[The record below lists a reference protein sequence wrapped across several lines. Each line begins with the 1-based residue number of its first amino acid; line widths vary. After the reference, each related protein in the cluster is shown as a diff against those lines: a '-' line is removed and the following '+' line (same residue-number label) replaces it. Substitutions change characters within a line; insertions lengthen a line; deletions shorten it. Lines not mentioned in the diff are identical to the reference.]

1 MVALLSKLKFN
12 KSYGFKER
20 DSYNKYD
27 NFALIRLRF
36 MHFIELMVFLFC
48 YFVKHLIVSF
58 FTCRIVLTYK
68 YSFLV
73 W

>member
-36 MHFIELMVFLFC
+36 MHFIELMVFSFY
-48 YFVKHLIVSF
+48 YFVKHLN
-58 FTCRIVLTYK
+58 
-68 YSFLV
+68 
-73 W
+73 